1 MKAKLDKYFAYTAK
15 FCLDNLDI
23 NKLVRGMPFFT
34 LSEKV
39 KNGQATFIAPLQPST
54 LASFPPWGS
63 SKGADRKRLARHKSS
78 NSYQFTKLNGV
89 NISCFFAI
97 NG

>member
-1 MKAKLDKYFAYTAK
+1 MET
-15 FCLDNLDI
+15 I
-23 NKLVRGMPFFT
+23 FT

-63 SKGADRKRLARHKSS
+63 SKGADRKRLARDKCSKRD
-78 NSYQFTKLNGV
+78 QFTKSIFIKILLFLR
-89 NISCFFAI
+89 CCL
-97 NG
+97 